1 MQTNVEQE
9 LKFRRTAEIRDEIDD
24 KETRYFPK
32 DLYSVVIEMRR
43 REDLRKSMKMIKLFS
58 FRR

>member
-24 KETRYFPK
+24 KETRYFLK
-32 DLYSVVIEMRR
+32 DLYSVVIEMRTR
-43 REDLRKSMKMIKLFS
+43 GDLRKSMKMIKLFS